1 MKWFTRSSV
10 VATASALLV
19 IGAAAL
25 ILRSAPAPVHPVA
38 AAVAAGDREI
48 VWLFTTT
55 NATSWERFVAG
66 VRRAAGRLHDQ
77 HPDLQLQIGDA
88 AFPKQTTAIPKS
100 PSHGRRSAGD
110 SCFVGT
116 SSRAIGKRAIGWK
129 RCSRHNRRRWR
140 SSAAV
145 PATGPVELAWQLQQ
159 QSAAMPPAERP
170 LLLLTTATADQVSIP
185 QSPQESR
192 SVDLTRVY
200 PDRTFRYCFTNKQ
213 MAEAIMGF
221 LMNHDAVRPNLN
233 PVHMVQWD
241 DDSYSRDLTDGFR
254 ESLPPQAGLP
264 NPMRV
269 ASSVGSFLAPNR
281 FEADVVGQVLQ
292 DLESRRPPQTRP
304 LLVVT
309 GQSAPSRRFSRNWR
323 APLRPRLVAL
333 SWPPATPCRSTPSTA
348 TGASCGPFRVFLS
361 PLFSSVISIPLTRTP
376 ASAPESE
383 GEGHR
388 DSSATG
394 TEDVLLNSAIVETV
408 VQALQRDGRPAAD
421 AAELAL
427 AWPRFATS
435 TAYSVTTPKERSYF
449 GSDGNRRGGA
459 GENIVYLRPHI
470 DGDLVLAEATI
481 EVWFSRESIE
491 ADRPWRRRNE
501 NQPPMTFSYEPP
513 VMEERPAP

>member
-1 MKWFTRSSV
+1 
-10 VATASALLV
+10 
-19 IGAAAL
+19 
-25 ILRSAPAPVHPVA
+25 
-38 AAVAAGDREI
+38 
-48 VWLFTTT
+48 
-55 NATSWERFVAG
+55 
-66 VRRAAGRLHDQ
+66 
-77 HPDLQLQIGDA
+77 
-88 AFPKQTTAIPKS
+88 
-100 PSHGRRSAGD
+100 
-110 SCFVGT
+110 
-116 SSRAIGKRAIGWK
+116 
-129 RCSRHNRRRWR
+129 
-140 SSAAV
+140 
-145 PATGPVELAWQLQQ
+145 
-159 QSAAMPPAERP
+159 
-170 LLLLTTATADQVSIP
+170 
-185 QSPQESR
+185 
-192 SVDLTRVY
+192 
-200 PDRTFRYCFTNKQ
+200 

-309 GQSAPSRRFSRNWR
+309 GQSAPSRRFLQELAHT
-323 APLRPRLVAL
+323 APAQARRLVV
-333 SWPPATPCRSTPSTA
+333 A
-348 TGASCGPFRVFLS
+348 TGDAVSFNTVYRDRHVMWPIQSLPFPFIFFCHFNPIDADAGFR
-361 PLFSSVISIPLTRTP
+361 
-376 ASAPESE
+376 AESE

-421 AAELAL
+421 AAELSARL
-427 AWPRFATS
+427 AKIRHKHGLFGYDPEGT
-435 TAYSVTTPKERSYF
+435 ELF

-501 NQPPMTFSYEPP
+501 NQPPITFSYEPP